1 MNTASMNT
9 AHATRGFEER
19 GMHSREGDRPQVA
32 VVYRSLP
39 QYRRRFYE
47 LVREGLGAR
56 GVEFKLIYGDSDA
69 ADDLKKDRIDLP
81 WATRIPNR
89 IVRLGSWFVY
99 WQPCLR
105 ELRRADLVIVEQ
117 ASKLLL
123 NYVLLLQQLRGRTR
137 LAFWGHGKNFQVHS
151 ASALGERVKRVMSRR
166 VWWWFAYNEASSQV
180 VRELGFD
187 PGRITNVQNAI
198 DTRGLVEAHS
208 RLSPRAVE
216 AVRAELGITGEH
228 VCIFAGSIYAEKRVD
243 YLLEACRMIRDQL
256 PGFELIV
263 LGAGPE
269 QGKFE
274 EAAARHPWI
283 HYVGPKFDDAK
294 IPYFAASKLLLMPG
308 LVGLAVL
315 DAFALETP
323 LVTTAIDWHSPEVD
337 YLTDGENGVVVSPP
351 DDPRLYAA
359 KVVELLRDEGRRAR
373 LVRGCRESSTRYTVE
388 NMAENFTS
396 GILSAL
402 DAAGAK

>member
-1 MNTASMNT
+1 
-9 AHATRGFEER
+9 
-19 GMHSREGDRPQVA
+19 MHSHENGRPQVA

-69 ADDLKKDRIDLP
+69 ADDAKMDRIDLP

-89 IVRLGSWFVY
+89 ILRLGSRFVY

-123 NYVLLLQQLRGRTR
+123 NYVLLAQQALGRTR
-137 LAFWGHGKNFQVHS
+137 LAFWGHGKNFQGHT
-151 ASALGERVKRVMSRR
+151 ASALGERLKRMMSRR
-166 VWWWFAYNEASSQV
+166 VWWWFAYNDASTEV
-180 VRELGFD
+180 VRELGFA
-187 PGRITNVQNAI
+187 PERITNVQNAI
-198 DTRGLVEAHS
+198 DTRGLVEARG
-208 RLSPRAVE
+208 RLAPAALD
-216 AVRAELGITGEH
+216 AVRRELGITGEH
-228 VCIFAGSIYAEKRVD
+228 VCIFAGSIYAEKRID
-243 YLLEACRMIRDQL
+243 YLLEACSLVRDQL

-263 LGAGPE
+263 IGAGSE
-269 QGKFE
+269 QGKFV

-283 HYVGPKFDDAK
+283 HYLGPKFDDAK
-294 IPYFAASKLLLMPG
+294 VPYFAISKLLLMPG

-323 LVTTAIDWHSPEVD
+323 LVTTSVDFHSPEID
-337 YLTDGENGVVVSPP
+337 YLEDGVNGVVVSPP
-351 DDPRLYAA
+351 DDPRLYARA
-359 KVVELLRDEGRRAR
+359 VVELLRDEPRRQR
-373 LVRGCRESSTRYTVE
+373 LVEACRESRTRYTVE
-388 NMAENFTS
+388 NMAARFTS
-396 GILSAL
+396 GILNAL

>member
-1 MNTASMNT
+1 
-9 AHATRGFEER
+9 
-19 GMHSREGDRPQVA
+19 MHSHNGGRPQVA

-56 GVEFKLIYGDSDA
+56 GVEFKLIYGDADA
-69 ADDLKKDRIDLP
+69 ADDAKMDRIDLP

-89 IVRLGSWFVY
+89 ILRLGSRFLY

-123 NYVLLLQQLRGRTR
+123 NYVLLAQQLLGRTR
-137 LAFWGHGKNFQVHS
+137 LAFWGHGRNFQGHT
-151 ASALGERVKRVMSRR
+151 ASALGERVKEVMSRR
-166 VWWWFAYNEASSQV
+166 VWWWFAYNDASSEV

-187 PGRITNVQNAI
+187 PRRITSVQNAI
-198 DTRGLVEAHS
+198 DTRGLVEARG
-208 RLSPRAVE
+208 RLTPAE
-216 AVRAELGITGEH
+216 LDAVRRGLGITGEH
-228 VCIFAGSIYAEKRVD
+228 VCVFAGSIYAEKRVD
-243 YLLEACRMIRDQL
+243 YLLEACTLVRERL
-256 PGFELIV
+256 PGFELV
-263 LGAGPE
+263 VVGAGPE
-269 QGKFE
+269 QGKFV
-274 EAAARHPWI
+274 EAARRHPWI

-294 IPYFAASKLLLMPG
+294 VPYFAISKLLLMPG

-323 LVTTAIDWHSPEVD
+323 LVTTSVDFHSPEID
-337 YLTDGENGVVVSPP
+337 YLDDGVNGVVVSPP

-359 KVVELLRDEGRRAR
+359 KVVELLSDEELRQR
-373 LVRGCRESSTRYTVE
+373 LVRGGRESRTRYTVE
-388 NMAENFTS
+388 NMAANFTS

-402 DAAGAK
+402 DAAGPR